1 MSGEPCTPKLTR
13 FVATIRLL
21 AISGSLRAA
30 SVNTAVL
37 RAAARLAP
45 SRMEIF
51 LYTGLG
57 NLPAFNPDL
66 DNDPVPDVVQM
77 LRHEIGLADGLL
89 ISSPEYARGVPGS
102 LKNAL
107 DWLVSSSEF
116 PGKPIALIQT
126 SPRAVNAPAQ
136 LRLVLSTMSAR
147 LIDVASLTLPL
158 LGRSLDAKE
167 IVADASL
174 AAPLRG
180 ALDAFVEAIRK

>member
-1 MSGEPCTPKLTR
+1 
-13 FVATIRLL
+13 
-21 AISGSLRAA
+21 
-30 SVNTAVL
+30 VNTAVL

-45 SRMEIF
+45 SGMEIL

-57 NLPAFNPDL
+57 NLPPFNPDL
-66 DNDPVPDVVQM
+66 DNDALPDVVQM

-89 ISSPEYARGVPGS
+89 ISFPEYARGVPGS

-126 SPRAVNAPAQ
+126 SPRAVDAPAQ
-136 LRLVLSTMSAR
+136 LRLILSTMSAR
-147 LIDVASLTLPL
+147 LIDAASLTLPL

-180 ALDAFVEAIRK
+180 ALEAFVEAIRK

>member
-1 MSGEPCTPKLTR
+1 M
-13 FVATIRLL
+13 
-21 AISGSLRAA
+21 AISGSLRAV

-45 SRMEIF
+45 SGMEIL

-66 DNDPVPDVVQM
+66 DNDALPDLVQM

-126 SPRAVNAPAQ
+126 SPRAVDAPAQ
-136 LRLVLSTMSAR
+136 LRLILSTMSAR

-180 ALDAFVEAIRK
+180 ALEAFVEAIRK